1 MAINF
6 PDNPTSNQIYS
17 EVNKSWKWNGT
28 AWVGI
33 ASTGPQGPQGPQGT
47 PGVNGDDGAPGEPG
61 ADGAPGE
68 PGADGAPGEPGADG
82 APGPGIQLSATAP
95 TSPSEGD
102 LWFNTT
108 LGSAYIYYS
117 NTWVSL
123 VAGN

>member
-33 ASTGPQGPQGPQGT
+33 ASTGPQGPQGTPGVDGDDGAPGT
-47 PGVNGDDGAPGEPG
+47 PGVNGDDGAPGET
-61 ADGAPGE
+61 
-68 PGADGAPGEPGADG
+68 GADG